1 MNSYIIYKNLFK
13 NFTTQST
20 QCIIYYRNSYA
31 TLKMSHL
38 PCDELCESL
47 LFLPFAY
54 KFDIPGGSMW
64 NFGDSLAS
72 LPPTVEDHLVLVL
85 GLRDWIWDGIVL

>member
-1 MNSYIIYKNLFK
+1 MRSPLVSLFYMIAIQV
-13 NFTTQST
+13 FT
-20 QCIIYYRNSYA
+20 
-31 TLKMSHL
+31 H
-38 PCDELCESL
+38 SL

-54 KFDIPGGSMW
+54 KFNVPGGSMW
-64 NFGDSLAS
+64 NFGYSLAP